1 MEINLNNQQN
11 SKKAHYGLK
20 LGLILLLS
28 LILLIPRFLIQNLVD
43 ERQYTETSAA
53 QEVFDKWSGEQRF
66 IGPMIFLPRAE
77 KNGTDLYL
85 LPENHDVKCNVN
97 TKTLKRGLF
106 DFTVYESVVELT
118 GTFTLPNE
126 TNVATLKEHAC
137 HKAELLIGIQDL
149 KGLTD
154 NPKAVFDGAT
164 HTLSQSNKKLGNGNV
179 LSININM
186 EKILEGGK
194 VDFTITIPIKGSER
208 ISFIPVG
215 RTSTA
220 KITSNCST
228 PSFDGNYLPTHRN
241 VTDKGFE
248 ADWKILAIN
257 RSFPQVV
264 NGAFSWEDLS
274 GSEFGVT
281 LKVPVEQYQQT
292 TRTIKYAFLIIL
304 LTFAV
309 VFFVEIR
316 KQTPIHPVQYL
327 LIGIALILFYTLLL
341 SFSEHL
347 TFGLS
352 YAIAAVMTIGLITIY
367 MGALLKDK
375 RTALTIGALLL
386 ALYIFIY
393 VLLQLESYALLIGSI
408 GLFIILGI
416 AMYASQK
423 IDWYKKRD

>member
-1 MEINLNNQQN
+1 M
-11 SKKAHYGLK
+11 
-20 LGLILLLS
+20 
-28 LILLIPRFLIQNLVD
+28 
-43 ERQYTETSAA
+43 
-53 QEVFDKWSGEQRF
+53 
-66 IGPMIFLPRAE
+66 
-77 KNGTDLYL
+77 
-85 LPENHDVKCNVN
+85 
-97 TKTLKRGLF
+97 
-106 DFTVYESVVELT
+106 
-118 GTFTLPNE
+118 
-126 TNVATLKEHAC
+126 
-137 HKAELLIGIQDL
+137 
-149 KGLTD
+149 
-154 NPKAVFDGAT
+154 
-164 HTLSQSNKKLGNGNV
+164 
-179 LSININM
+179 
-186 EKILEGGK
+186 
-194 VDFTITIPIKGSER
+194 
-208 ISFIPVG
+208 G
-215 RTSTA
+215 R
-220 KITSNCST
+220 
-228 PSFDGNYLPTHRN
+228 
-241 VTDKGFE
+241 
-248 ADWKILAIN
+248 
-257 RSFPQVV
+257 PQ
-264 NGAFSWEDLS
+264 W
-274 GSEFGVT
+274 FGVT

-375 RTALTIGALLL
+375 RTALTIGTLLL